1 MKKVLLIVVWA
12 IVIANMFFLT
22 DILYNYVIGN
32 TQSVLSGATTEAS
45 QAVLA
50 AVMNVMCMIILYF
63 YTIILTDK
71 ERN

>member
-12 IVIANMFFLT
+12 IVIANMLFFT

-63 YTIILTDK
+63 YTLVINDI

>member
-50 AVMNVMCMIILYF
+50 VVMNVMCMIILYF